1 MYVLNSYLF
10 DREGIEELKKLEP
23 FPSVYIIEN
32 GSEIYIG
39 ETVHPANRLKDH
51 LRDKK
56 VAKPANM
63 HIISNFDF
71 NVSVILDLE
80 SYLIQLVK
88 AEGKYKM
95 VNEDKLGTRH
105 NYYMKNSYQ
114 ERFSNIWNNLIEI
127 GIGHSA
133 EEKIK
138 NSQIY
143 EFSPIKSLTSEQQY
157 IVDEILKHIKEDTY
171 KVFVVQ
177 GDPGSGKTI
186 LANYLLMNMVECVM
200 INRRKRMML

>member
-10 DREGIEELKKLEP
+10 DKEGIEELKKLEP

-71 NVSVILDLE
+71 
-80 SYLIQLVK
+80 
-88 AEGKYKM
+88 
-95 VNEDKLGTRH
+95 TR
-105 NYYMKNSYQ
+105 
-114 ERFSNIWNNLIEI
+114 IC
-127 GIGHSA
+127 SA
-133 EEKIK
+133 KK
-138 NSQIY
+138 
-143 EFSPIKSLTSEQQY
+143 F
-157 IVDEILKHIKEDTY
+157 
-171 KVFVVQ
+171 
-177 GDPGSGKTI
+177 
-186 LANYLLMNMVECVM
+186 
-200 INRRKRMML
+200 